1 MRGFPQQP
9 AGPPTGRTPWVTVSV
24 RELTTE
30 PMYIGEA
37 ARRSGATP
45 RAIRLYESLGLLS
58 VSRSGNYRVYSAEQV
73 EFIQLIKEA
82 QTLGLSL
89 QELQNLRRQGND
101 LDWRQLN
108 ELLISKRQH
117 LEQEVLRL
125 QALGSR
131 IERYQILIADCVA
144 RDLKRCTPSE

>member
-1 MRGFPQQP
+1 
-9 AGPPTGRTPWVTVSV
+9 
-24 RELTTE
+24 
-30 PMYIGEA
+30 MYIGEA

-58 VSRSGNYRVYSAEQV
+58 VSRSGNYRVYSDEQV

-89 QELQNLRRQGND
+89 QELQSLRRQGND
-101 LDWRQLN
+101 LDWRQLD
-108 ELLISKRQH
+108 EMLTRKRQQ
-117 LEQEVLRL
+117 LEQELLRL

-131 IERYQILIADCVA
+131 IERYQRLIADCVA
-144 RDLKRCTPSE
+144 QDLPRCEPTES

>member
-1 MRGFPQQP
+1 
-9 AGPPTGRTPWVTVSV
+9 
-24 RELTTE
+24 
-30 PMYIGEA
+30 MY
-37 ARRSGATP
+37 ST
-45 RAIRLYESLGLLS
+45 
-58 VSRSGNYRVYSAEQV
+58 EQV

-89 QELQNLRRQGND
+89 QELQGLRRQGND

-108 ELLISKRQH
+108 EMLISKRQQ

-131 IERYQILIADCVA
+131 IERYQLLIADCVA

>member
-1 MRGFPQQP
+1 
-9 AGPPTGRTPWVTVSV
+9 
-24 RELTTE
+24 
-30 PMYIGEA
+30 MYIGEA
-37 ARRSGATP
+37 ARRSGATQ

-58 VSRSGNYRVYSAEQV
+58 VARSGSYRVYSTEQV

-89 QELQNLRRQGND
+89 QELQGLRRQGND

-108 ELLISKRQH
+108 EMLISKRQQ

-131 IERYQILIADCVA
+131 IERYQLLIADCVA

>member
-1 MRGFPQQP
+1 
-9 AGPPTGRTPWVTVSV
+9 
-24 RELTTE
+24 
-30 PMYIGEA
+30 MYIGEA
-37 ARRSGATP
+37 SRRSGATQ

-58 VSRSGNYRVYSAEQV
+58 VARSGSYRVYSAEQV

-89 QELQNLRRQGND
+89 QELQSLRRRGND

-108 ELLISKRQH
+108 ELLISKRRQ

-131 IERYQILIADCVA
+131 IERYQLLIADCVA
-144 RDLKRCTPSE
+144 RDLNRCEPPK